1 MIEHSEVEKNVPIP
15 NSMSIQKRKKYT
27 KFEKVNTHIYIYNFL
42 NPKIKFS
49 VATFNGCEVKR

>member
-1 MIEHSEVEKNVPIP
+1 
-15 NSMSIQKRKKYT
+15 MSIQKRKKYT
-27 KFEKVNTHIYIYNFL
+27 KYDEHSEEEKIYQIRKSKHPYNFL